1 MTPFLEQLLDLW
13 QKPLAERADPV
24 AAFGAMYAD
33 PVTVNGASLTLA
45 DLVARAAAVQGALA
59 DLTADVV
66 HELEIPGQVVVGFI
80 MRGRHVG
87 PLTTPLGTVPPT
99 GRTVAIRTTDIL
111 TLENDKITDIWVMAD
126 DLGVL
131 QQLDAVRLTP
141 PDPAG

>member
-13 QKPLAERADPV
+13 QKPLAERADAV
-24 AAFGAMYAD
+24 ADFGAMYAD
-33 PVTVNGASLTLA
+33 PVTVNGVPLSLA
-45 DLVARAAAVQGALA
+45 DLVAGAGALQGALA

-80 MRGRHVG
+80 LRGRQVG
-87 PLTTPLGTVPPT
+87 PLATPLGTVPPT

-111 TLENDKITDIWVMAD
+111 TMERGRIIDIWVMSD

-141 PDPAG
+141 TDPAG